1 MVIKFGTSKD
11 RMPKLEKKHSIA
23 VDVGTESVT
32 AQSLNCLLMEQMFQ
46 NCQEVEIRKWLG
58 LQVILWM

>member
-1 MVIKFGTSKD
+1 MSQVQAKLLANLVVIKFGTSKD

-32 AQSLNCLLMEQMFQ
+32 AQSLNCY
-46 NCQEVEIRKWLG
+46 
-58 LQVILWM
+58 ILHT